1 MKKVLLV
8 VAIFISHNAFAL
20 DAKPSSEPAWKADLV
35 RDLVTVKDGVM
46 TMDEAGVLAISTVPR
61 TELRVRIRCDAPVK
75 GVVSRDNFVAVTTA
89 LYNSIFVGVVSGL
102 LPELPAAKIGS
113 VFDFRSDPRSKE
125 SSDITISISLDAKG
139 ILIQVSNARNAN
151 VQKYPIP
158 WEQYYGSPAGAE
170 TEKAVSEDPAA
181 PAEPKADKDSSAQK
195 GDK

>member
-1 MKKVLLV
+1 MASRWIVLGCL
-8 VAIFISHNAFAL
+8 AL
-20 DAKPSSEPAWKADLV
+20 A
-35 RDLVTVKDGVM
+35 
-46 TMDEAGVLAISTVPR
+46 VLFVPEFLGIPLPR
-61 TELRVRIRCDAPVK
+61 GPLLGI
-75 GVVSRDNFVAVTTA
+75 VAVTTA